1 MELNKNAE
9 ISERIT
15 KIIDFQ
21 SDTKNSF
28 AQKLGYP
35 RSQTIYDVVNGKS
48 APSFDFFNRFVNS
61 EYSAIFNI
69 EWLLTGKG
77 NMLKIDSSE
86 KQALQEFILKTDTRE
101 HIQQIPLY
109 NLEAAAGLVQLFNNK
124 QHVEEYISIPN
135 LPKCDGAV
143 YITGDSMYPLL
154 KSGDIVM
161 YKQVN
166 DIING
171 IFWGEM
177 YLLTFEIAGDT
188 YTMVKWLQRSEQ
200 GTDYI
205 KLVSENQ
212 HHQSKDIPLKSIKAM
227 AYIKASIRINSMT

>member
-1 MELNKNAE
+1 MNTIIDKSLILNKIKSHYKFSSDAE
-9 ISERIT
+9 FARFIGIKPQTLSTWHNRNMFDIELMYS
-15 KIIDFQ
+15 KCVDIDA
-21 SDTKNSF
+21 N
-28 AQKLGYP
+28 
-35 RSQTIYDVVNGKS
+35 
-48 APSFDFFNRFVNS
+48 
-61 EYSAIFNI
+61 
-69 EWLLTGKG
+69 WLLTGEGEMTKS
-77 NMLKIDSSE
+77 KRVE
-86 KQALQEFILKTDTRE
+86 ATKEFVLKTDKRE

-124 QHVEEYISIPN
+124 QHVQEYISIPN

-161 YKQVN
+161 YKEVR
-166 DIING
+166 DIVHG

-188 YTMVKWLQRSEQ
+188 YTMVKWLQRSEY
-200 GTDYI
+200 GPDHI

-212 HHQSKDIPLKSIKAM
+212 HHQPKDIPLSSIKAM

>member
-1 MELNKNAE
+1 MESTVNQ
-9 ISERIT
+9 RV
-15 KIIDFQ
+15 KIIIDKLYASNKRAFALAIEVSPTVIENIVGTRQ
-21 SDTKNSF
+21 GNPSF
-28 AQKLGYP
+28 EVAQK
-35 RSQTIYDVVNGKS
+35 ICAK
-48 APSFDFFNRFVNS
+48 A
-61 EYSAIFNI
+61 NI
-69 EWLLTGKG
+69 EANWLLTGEGDMIKT
-77 NMLKIDSSE
+77 NSSSAE
-86 KQALQEFILKTDTRE
+86 TVKEFVLKTDRRE

-124 QHVEEYISIPN
+124 QHVQEYISIPN

-161 YKQVN
+161 YKEVR
-166 DIING
+166 DIVHG

-188 YTMVKWLQRSEQ
+188 YTMVKWLQRSEF

-205 KLVSENQ
+205 KLVSENH
-212 HHQSKDIPLKSIKAM
+212 HHQPKDIPLSSIKAM